1 MGTHTFRASDDLGDR
16 LDARC
21 LAENINKSELIIRAI
36 EGYLASE
43 IQPVLQPV
51 TQTDIN
57 DRFLALEGKIE
68 EIKKQLGAIVESG
81 KTPQKTAKT
90 IATGETIVKVNW
102 KYFISKHP
110 GKTIDEL
117 CEIARERYP
126 DKPLKLMRD
135 SINRAMKR

>member
-16 LDARC
+16 LEARC
-21 LAENINKSELIIRAI
+21 KEEAISKSQLLIRAI
-36 EGYLASE
+36 EQYLASE

-57 DRFLALEGKIE
+57 DRFLALEGEIE
-68 EIKKQLGAIVESG
+68 TIKKQLAAIVESG
-81 KTPQKTAKT
+81 NTPKTAKT

-102 KYFISKHP
+102 KYFISEHP
-110 GKTIDEL
+110 GKTIDQLLEL
-117 CEIARERYP
+117 ASERYP